1 MMESKRRFSHVPI
14 ILEKYDIAI
23 DILLKEWKQAR
34 YDKMRSYS
42 LGTETT
48 SLEFKLPLKGDVKII
63 MEKIFDEKE
72 MNVVKKP
79 TSKTLIL
86 VRKIRN
92 KISLIESMLEE
103 NDYDEFREL
112 ALDIL
117 DHINDI
123 DIELNR

>member
-1 MMESKRRFSHVPI
+1 MESKRRFSHVPI